1 MQEVLNSYGG
11 SIWQIVLEPDAAVTA
26 SASDILASPEETSSL
41 SSDNDSENDKNE
53 EDNSEDEEENEGEM
67 RVAIACDDG
76 SLRLFTVKDG
86 ESLTYKKSFPRI
98 EGISLLF
105 LYCST
110 TYKSQHYC

>member
-1 MQEVLNSYGG
+1 MQQVLNSYGG
-11 SIWQIVLEPDAAVTA
+11 SIWQMVLEPDAAVTA
-26 SASDILASPEETSSL
+26 SASDRLASPEETSSL

-53 EDNSEDEEENEGEM
+53 EDNSEDDEENAGEM

-105 LYCST
+105 LYCVT
-110 TYKSQHYC
+110 TYKAQHYC